1 MKVLLENI
9 LVEFHKQF
17 MNLLLLP
24 NYKYR
29 ANVLFKMRT
38 CFLSGEI
45 ICLLYE
51 TPQLLFNFE
60 IHVALYENI
69 LFWCML

>member
-9 LVEFHKQF
+9 LAKFYKWF

-29 ANVLFKMRT
+29 ANVLFNIRP
-38 CFLSGEI
+38 CFPSGEI
-45 ICLLYE
+45 IRLLYE
-51 TPQLLFNFE
+51 NQQVLFNFE
-60 IHVALYENI
+60 IYVALYENI
-69 LFWCML
+69 LF